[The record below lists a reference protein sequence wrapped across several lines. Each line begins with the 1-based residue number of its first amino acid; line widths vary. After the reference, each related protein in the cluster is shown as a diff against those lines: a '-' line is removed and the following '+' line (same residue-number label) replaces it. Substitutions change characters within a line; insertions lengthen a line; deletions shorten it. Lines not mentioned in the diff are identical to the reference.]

1 MSQEPSPPVSS
12 FLPTAIILSLLGWGG
27 LFVLINYTLPSLGP
41 RWLFFFLSVLAATGT
56 SLPIVAFLNRRFPT
70 TPPPSYGAILRE
82 AIFVGIYFPMLAWLQ
97 LGRVLN
103 PALALLLALGLIA
116 IEILLRLRERSQ
128 WYP

>member
-1 MSQEPSPPVSS
+1 MTKEPSPPVSS